1 MEMQRRRSRF
11 SEISIGC
18 CGSLLVFLI
27 QLAPTI
33 HSMAPHEHQ
42 SSSCKHS
49 PTQIHFE
56 TTSDSNSGPC
66 QICAHLSSS
75 HSFLFSA
82 PPRIDEIRSVRSSAP
97 SIQLI
102 FDARAP
108 ELPDSRRPPLH
119 V

>member
-1 MEMQRRRSRF
+1 MQRRRSRF
-11 SEISIGC
+11 SEIWVGC
-18 CGSLLVFLI
+18 CSSLLVFII
-27 QLAPTI
+27 QLAPTL
-33 HSMAPHEHQ
+33 HAMAPHEHQ
-42 SSSCKHS
+42 TSSCKHS
-49 PTQIHFE
+49 RTQIHFE
-56 TTSDSNSGPC
+56 NSSDSGSDPC

-82 PPRIDEIRSVRSSAP
+82 LPRIDEIRSVRSSAP

-108 ELPDSRRPPLH
+108 ELPDSRGPPLH